1 MQRELIDG
9 VPVLWT
15 ETPGPLEA
23 TLVFGCGVRD
33 ETFRTLGVTHLV
45 EHLAMSTL
53 PRLHFDHNA
62 SVDLSLTQF
71 TCTGRPE
78 QVTDFLER
86 VCRALSALPLDR
98 IEREA
103 GVLEAEGSGVADPTT
118 AELLSIRYGTE
129 GVGLASFGGPGP
141 DRIPVEAVQDTVA
154 RYFHAQNAALVLTGP
169 PPAGLR
175 LPLPTGERPARGAG
189 QPVRQAGPGWQ
200 QVQVPGPGLAVSCD
214 LNDQALFLAF
224 QLLRQ
229 RLTETVRHREGLTY
243 DVGGDVVFVA
253 PGRGERT
260 ICMEAREGQE
270 QRVAELLWQEAVRL
284 ATEEVSE
291 AELAEE
297 VEGAREVLLDPRAA
311 EYELLEAAAEQ
322 VLDDAPMRGRDRLER
337 IEALTPARLRE
348 AFAAALGSALLVV
361 PCEVEIRPRW
371 TDGTE
376 LPQSSCGVGGELPS
390 GGQEF
395 RPPMK
400 DRLRYSGA
408 RKVRLVVTGEGIW
421 MRQPDGSVHAIPFA
435 EVVGVEM
442 QGPGRVVYGAGNC
455 FLPVLPDLF
464 AGIGPAVAAI
474 DAAVPAGLRYPA
486 SAFRSAD

>member
-9 VPVLWT
+9 VPVLWA

-62 SVDLSLTQF
+62 SVDLALTQF

-78 QVTDFLER
+78 QVADFLER
-86 VCRALSALPLDR
+86 VCSALCALPLER

-118 AELLSIRYGTE
+118 AELLSIRYGTA

-154 RYFHAQNAALVLTGP
+154 RFFHAQNAALVLTGA

-175 LPLPTGERPARGAG
+175 LPLPAGERPARATG
-189 QPVRQAGPGWQ
+189 QPVRQAGPAWQ
-200 QVQVPGPGLAVSCD
+200 QAQVPGPGLALSCD
-214 LNDQALFLAF
+214 LNDQAVFLAV

-229 RLTETVRHREGLTY
+229 RLTEAVRHREGLTY

-270 QRVAELLWQEAVRL
+270 QRVTELLWQEALRL
-284 ATEEVSE
+284 ATEEAPE

-297 VEGAREVLLDPRAA
+297 VEAAREVLLDPRAV
-311 EYELLEAAAEQ
+311 EYELMEAAAEL
-322 VLDDAPMRGRDRLER
+322 VLGDAPMRGRARLDL
-337 IEALTPARLRE
+337 IEKLTPARLRE

-361 PCEVEIRPRW
+361 PCDIEVRPRRA
-371 TDGTE
+371 DGTE
-376 LPQSSCGVGGELPS
+376 LPQFSCGQGGELPTVGES
-390 GGQEF
+390 SA
-395 RPPMK
+395 RP
-400 DRLRYSGA
+400 
-408 RKVRLVVTGEGIW
+408 
-421 MRQPDGSVHAIPFA
+421 
-435 EVVGVEM
+435 
-442 QGPGRVVYGAGNC
+442 
-455 FLPVLPDLF
+455 
-464 AGIGPAVAAI
+464 
-474 DAAVPAGLRYPA
+474 
-486 SAFRSAD
+486 

>member
-1 MQRELIDG
+1 MKRELIDG
-9 VPVLWT
+9 VPVLWV

-33 ETFRTLGVTHLV
+33 ETFRTLGVTHLI

-62 SVDLSLTQF
+62 SVDLALTQF

-86 VCRALSALPLDR
+86 VCRALTVLPLER
-98 IEREA
+98 IEKEA

-175 LPLPTGERPARGAG
+175 LPLPSGERPARATE
-189 QPVRQAGPGWQ
+189 QTVRQTGPSWQ
-200 QVQVPGPGLAVSCD
+200 QAQVPGPGLSLSCD
-214 LNDQALFLAF
+214 LNDQAVFVAV

-243 DVGGDVVFVA
+243 DVGGDAVFVA

-270 QRVAELLWQEAVRL
+270 QRVCELLWQEALRL
-284 ATEEVSE
+284 ATEEVPQ

-297 VEGAREVLLDPRAA
+297 VEASREVLLDPRAV
-311 EYELLEAAAEQ
+311 EYELVEAAAEH
-322 VLDDAPMRGRDRLER
+322 LLADAPMGNRARLDV
-337 IEALTPARLRE
+337 IEELTPARVRE
-348 AFAAALGSALLVV
+348 AFATALGSALLVV
-361 PCEVEIRPRW
+361 PCEVEVRAHW
-371 TDGTE
+371 ADGTE
-376 LPQSSCGVGGELPS
+376 LRQYSCGEGGELPS
-390 GGQEF
+390 KGQEF
-395 RPPMK
+395 RPPLTA
-400 DRLRYSGA
+400 RLRYSGA
-408 RKVRLVVTGEGIW
+408 RKVRLMVTGDGLW
-421 MRQPDGSVHAIPFA
+421 MRQPDGSVHAIAFTD
-435 EVVGVEM
+435 VVGVEM
-442 QGPGRVVYGAGNC
+442 QGPGRVVYGTGNC

-474 DAAVPAGLRYPA
+474 DAAVPAELRYPA